1 VTEGWLSLMR
11 LDGNGDLGQKNAQ
24 TNSTGDY
31 VFENIAPGK
40 YRVQVWTDNVQKSET
55 FVVAAGALETRIN
68 LEIPEGSIVG
78 TVVGPD
84 GKAISGASIR
94 VRSMKSYL
102 ANPDA
107 VDTETLA
114 SAWELQWGQTDGE
127 GKYTVQGVSQGEYAV
142 TVIAAGYSAATKTN
156 IAGVTG
162 GTATVNF
169 TLTSGGTLRV
179 IVKNSAGAVVPDAGV
194 SIRRPDGSTVDVN
207 GAGWMGMGQTDSAGK
222 FETNT
227 LDGTFNVVVT
237 HANHP
242 RKTAGPVV
250 VTPGQVTEFIVTLE
264 AGYSV
269 TVAVKDA
276 NGAVV
281 VDATVELIDA
291 AGNPVIPSGWASLF
305 GGIKTDAA
313 GTAAIT
319 GVGAGTYSVRVTRV
333 VPGKAPL
340 VESVGS
346 VTVSSHDENAAVVV
360 APLALEPGDGDY

>member
-1 VTEGWLSLMR
+1 MLRAGHRPFLAHAA
-11 LDGNGDLGQKNAQ
+11 LGAR
-24 TNSTGDY
+24 SRAG
-31 VFENIAPGK
+31 IL
-40 YRVQVWTDNVQKSET
+40 
-55 FVVAAGALETRIN
+55 VAAALIA
-68 LEIPEGSIVG
+68 G
-78 TVVGPD
+78 TSCAAAVYQP
-84 GKAISGASIR
+84 S
-94 VRSMKSYL
+94 RSRGFAL
-102 ANPDA
+102 D
-107 VDTETLA
+107 
-114 SAWELQWGQTDGE
+114 
-127 GKYTVQGVSQGEYAV
+127 
-142 TVIAAGYSAATKTN
+142 AATD
-156 IAGVTG
+156 
-162 GTATVNF
+162 
-169 TLTSGGTLRV
+169 
-179 IVKNSAGAVVPDAGV
+179 PDAGV